1 MYEEIFYD
9 KKDGSFWDKETGV
22 DLNIN
27 VEKTVAGD
35 RLLIFER
42 DKWRCLYC
50 GASTL
55 DKVYDE
61 ERLSILYEY
70 TEKANKK
77 YGIHQDK
84 IIKGSHIRRG

>member
-1 MYEEIFYD
+1 MACNTA
-9 KKDGSFWDKETGV
+9 K
-22 DLNIN
+22 
-27 VEKTVAGD
+27 
-35 RLLIFER
+35 
-42 DKWRCLYC
+42 
-50 GASTL
+50 L